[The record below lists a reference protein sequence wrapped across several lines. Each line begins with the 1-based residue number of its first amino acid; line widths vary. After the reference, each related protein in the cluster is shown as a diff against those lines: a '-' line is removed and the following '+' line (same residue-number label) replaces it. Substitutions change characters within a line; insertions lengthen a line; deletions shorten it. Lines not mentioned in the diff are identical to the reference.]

1 VDTLTFIAELV
12 RALAWPLTIFLIFL
26 ILRKRI
32 DLLIPMLQRMRYGG
46 LELEFSRQVHE
57 LSRQV
62 NQDLIRAQAAPE
74 LEEIRRHLVD
84 LAPLSPRAA
93 VLEAWLQVEK
103 AAVEA
108 LKRRSVSIPSR
119 DARVPLLLGQ
129 ALEDAGIMADETAAI
144 YHRLR
149 NLRNT
154 AAHASE
160 FSIEPDLAIEY
171 ADLAIRLT
179 VTLQK
184 A

>member
-1 VDTLTFIAELV
+1 MDTLTFIADLV
-12 RALAWPLTIFLIFL
+12 RALAWPLTILLIFL

-32 DLLIPMLQRMRYGG
+32 DALIPMLQRMRYGS
-46 LELEFSRQVHE
+46 LELEFSRQVQE
-57 LSRQV
+57 LSRRVSQSLLRPPV
-62 NQDLIRAQAAPE
+62 GPE
-74 LEEIRRHLVD
+74 LDEARKHLLE

-103 AAVEA
+103 AAIEV
-108 LKRRSVSIPSR
+108 LKRRNVNLPSR
-119 DARVPLLLGQ
+119 EARAPLLLGQ
-129 ALEDAGIMADETAAI
+129 ALEGAEIMADETAAI

-179 VTLQK
+179 AFLQK